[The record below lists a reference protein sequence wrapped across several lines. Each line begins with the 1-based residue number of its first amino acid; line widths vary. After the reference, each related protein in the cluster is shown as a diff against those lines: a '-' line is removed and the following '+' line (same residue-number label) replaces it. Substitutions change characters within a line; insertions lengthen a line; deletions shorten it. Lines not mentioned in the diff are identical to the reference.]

1 METNNLAGNSGTT
14 AAGEGNGSVTS
25 AGQDVSRE
33 IADLKARLEK
43 EQQEKE
49 IYRAGL
55 LSAKDFSKKSR
66 RITQDVMEDPDK
78 LEEAINA
85 KLQERELEEKAR
97 QEAEA
102 KAAENARII
111 KENEELRRALD
122 AKSAATQTGG
132 SGINEYSES
141 KPQGYWSDAQR
152 QTLREIYAS
161 RGMYTSKQ
169 IDFMVKKAEEIAQNR
184 TAQSARINDMAPTRQ
199 Y

>member
-132 SGINEYSES
+132 SGINEHSES